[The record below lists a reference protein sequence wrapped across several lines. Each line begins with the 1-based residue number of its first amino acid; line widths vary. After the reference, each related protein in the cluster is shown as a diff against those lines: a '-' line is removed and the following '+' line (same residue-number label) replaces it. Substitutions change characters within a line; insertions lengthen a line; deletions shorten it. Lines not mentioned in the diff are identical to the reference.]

1 MIKYIEKITVPC
13 YDTDAS
19 WLLKPASFMNLAQ
32 EAAGRHAVYLGFG
45 YDDLIVSNTA
55 WILSRVH
62 VEFIDTPKWREDI
75 TLTTWHKGLNRLFF
89 LRDFVLTDAQGKERV
104 KATTSWLV
112 LNLETRRLVRD
123 PKLIEEGT
131 VCTENAIETPADKV
145 QMPKEVEPKFV
156 MEHKVAYSDIDTN
169 GHANNAMYMHWAMD
183 AVDYDI
189 ASTRPVKEFTIN
201 FNHET
206 KAGEV
211 VKLYKAVVEKEDGR
225 HVFVEGRLAEA
236 SSFIVEIVFKRL
248 PVL

>member
-1 MIKYIEKITVPC
+1 MIKYVEQHTIPC

-19 WLLKPASFMNLAQ
+19 WRLKPASFMNLAQ

-62 VEFIDTPKWREDI
+62 VQFIDTPQWREDI

-89 LRDFVLTDAQGKERV
+89 LRDFILTDNEGRERV
-104 KATTSWLV
+104 KATTSWLI

-123 PKLIEEGT
+123 PKLVEEGT
-131 VCTENAIETPADKV
+131 VCEENVIETPADKV
-145 QMPKEVEPKFV
+145 QMPKDVEPEFV
-156 MEHKVAYSDIDTN
+156 MEHTVAYSDIDTN
-169 GHANNAMYMHWAMD
+169 GHTNNAMYMQWAMD
-183 AVDYDI
+183 AVNYEV
-189 ASTRPVKEFTIN
+189 ASKMPLKEFTIN

-211 VKLYKAVVEKEDGR
+211 VKLYRAALEKEDGL
-225 HVFVEGRLAEA
+225 HVYVEGKIAEV
-236 SSFIVEIVFKRL
+236 SSFTVEMIF
-248 PVL
+248 

>member
-1 MIKYIEKITVPC
+1 MIKYIEKITIPC

-89 LRDFVLTDAQGKERV
+89 LRDFVLTDVQGKERV

-145 QMPKEVEPKFV
+145 QMPKEVEPEFV

>member
-1 MIKYIEKITVPC
+1 MIKYIEKITIPC

-75 TLTTWHKGLNRLFF
+75 TLTTWHKGLDRLFF
-89 LRDFVLTDAQGKERV
+89 LRDFVLTDVHGKERV

-145 QMPKEVEPKFV
+145 QMPKEVEPEFV

-169 GHANNAMYMHWAMD
+169 GHTNNAMYMHWAMD
-183 AVDYDI
+183 AVDYGI

-236 SSFIVEIVFKRL
+236 SSFIVEIVF
-248 PVL
+248 